1 MTTQSNLSPSL
12 PPSSLVEKR
21 GRKLPVRVPLTET
34 STAQLVRP
42 LGAFERA
49 IHRVME
55 EYPMHFSV
63 VAELAGTVEPAQ
75 LRQALVAVQHRHPLL
90 SVHVED
96 HPGTRLGF
104 YRSAVVPP
112 IPLTVLD
119 ADLSWEQVAAEELAT
134 AFDATTAPLM
144 RAVLLR
150 QGPAAATLVL
160 TFDHVIA
167 DGKSALYVL
176 QDILAVLHGQPQAV
190 LPVPASRET
199 LLARR
204 SASAASAAAP
214 AVASPAPDWLNA
226 PGTLRPFDGS
236 LPSVTS
242 LAFSAAL
249 TSQLAQRCRAEQ
261 TTVQAA
267 LVVAASQV
275 MTSAGHRQ
283 HVRIT
288 SPIDIREVLGAGRD
302 CAMYFSSTRTTYTA
316 AENQDFWEL
325 ARTTGTQLTQGRA
338 ESMTRFVS
346 AMMEQVFPVDIDHAT
361 ARDFSIATSSRE
373 LFISNLGRL
382 EFSETGPIRPVAI
395 WGPITLTQM
404 QGESTIAVATLQ
416 GQLRLTSASYAPIP
430 DFLALIQDQLAT
442 QLAGSARGTRG
453 AATTGYL
460 RGLMA
465 QETIF

>member
-12 PPSSLVEKR
+12 PPISVVDKR
-21 GRKLPVRVPLTET
+21 ERKLPVRVPLTET
-34 STAQLVRP
+34 STAQLVRQ

-75 LRQALVAVQHRHPLL
+75 LRQALVAVQHRHSLL
-90 SVHVED
+90 SVHIED
-96 HPGTRLGF
+96 LPGTRLGY

-112 IPLTVLD
+112 IPLTILD
-119 ADLSWEQVAAEELAT
+119 ADLSWEQVAAEELAA
-134 AFDATTAPLM
+134 AFDTTTAPLM

-150 QGPAAATLVL
+150 QGPAATLVL

-204 SASAASAAAP
+204 SASAAAP

-226 PGTLRPFDGS
+226 PGTLRPFDGA

-316 AENQDFWEL
+316 AENQGFWEL
-325 ARTTGTQLTQGRA
+325 ARATGAQLTQGRT

-346 AMMEQVFPVDIDHAT
+346 AMMEQVFLVDIDHTT
-361 ARDFSIATSSRE
+361 AREFSIATSSRE

-382 EFSETGPIRPVAI
+382 EFLETGPIRPVAI

-404 QGESTIAVATLQ
+404 QGESTIGVATLH
-416 GQLRLTSASYAPIP
+416 GQLRLASASYAPIP

-442 QLAGSARGTRG
+442 QLAGSARGTQG